1 MQVVFAGKTW
11 TSLEIT
17 LAVAVPFPPVILFLI
32 FCNILSFTFLIF
44 CTILYFLLVPPVI
57 MRPARGGLY
66 IYTRQVQI
74 FAQFQQDRLN
84 LERGTKFF

>member
-32 FCNILSFTFLIF
+32 FCNILSLIF
-44 CTILYFLLVPPVI
+44 CTILYFVLVPPVI

-66 IYTRQVQI
+66 IYTRQVQNCCPI
-74 FAQFQQDRLN
+74 STGQ
-84 LERGTKFF
+84 T

>member
-32 FCNILSFTFLIF
+32 FCNILSLIF
-44 CTILYFLLVPPVI
+44 CTILYFVLVPPVI

-84 LERGTKFF
+84 LDTLGM

>member
-1 MQVVFAGKTW
+1 MQVVFAGKTS
-11 TSLEIT
+11 TSLEIS
-17 LAVAVPFPPVILFLI
+17 LAVPFPPVILFLI
-32 FCNILSFTFLIF
+32 FCNILSLIF
-44 CTILYFLLVPPVI
+44 CTILYFVLVPPVI

-84 LERGTKFF
+84 LERGRKFF

>member
-32 FCNILSFTFLIF
+32 FCNILSFIFIVLSLIF
-44 CTILYFLLVPPVI
+44 CTILYFVLVPPVI
-57 MRPARGGLY
+57 IRPAQGGLY
-66 IYTRQVQI
+66 FYTRQVQNFCPI
-74 FAQFQQDRLN
+74 LTGQ
-84 LERGTKFF
+84 T

>member
-32 FCNILSFTFLIF
+32 FCNILSLIF
-44 CTILYFLLVPPVI
+44 CTILYFVLVPPVI

-66 IYTRQVQI
+66 IYTRQVQNFCPI
-74 FAQFQQDRLN
+74 STGQ
-84 LERGTKFF
+84 T

>member
-32 FCNILSFTFLIF
+32 FCNILSLIF
-44 CTILYFLLVPPVI
+44 CTILYFVLVPPVI

-66 IYTRQVQI
+66 IYTRQVPNFCPISTGQ
-74 FAQFQQDRLN
+74 
-84 LERGTKFF
+84 T